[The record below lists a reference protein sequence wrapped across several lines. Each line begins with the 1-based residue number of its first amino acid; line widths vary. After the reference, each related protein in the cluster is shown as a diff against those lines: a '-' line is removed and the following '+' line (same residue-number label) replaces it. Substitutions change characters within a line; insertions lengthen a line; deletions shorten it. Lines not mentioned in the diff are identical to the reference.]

1 MPKKGIEIVV
11 VEVELYVHADGFQLA
26 RDIQGLVS
34 GGGLAEY
41 CARLRD
47 TGVRELK
54 IEQEAQIWQYAAAY
68 YRESLISIVNDALS
82 SFRRS
87 PGLDSLSRI
96 HQADVGA
103 SAFSVLHEVLPQ
115 TNTPR
120 PDATFVHIRQQ
131 LRAHLS
137 YHVLKRL
144 VEDNAVP
151 AELSDRLLAIDLG
164 L

>member
-1 MPKKGIEIVV
+1 MRRAPGFQARLQAGSSRPEGSRASCRPNALPSRV
-11 VEVELYVHADGFQLA
+11 VE
-26 RDIQGLVS
+26 
-34 GGGLAEY
+34 
-41 CARLRD
+41 
-47 TGVRELK
+47 
-54 IEQEAQIWQYAAAY
+54 QETQIWQYAAAHY
-68 YRESLISIVNDALS
+68 GESLTSIVNDALS
-82 SFRRS
+82 SFRRA

-96 HQADVGA
+96 HQTDVGA
-103 SAFSVLHEVLPQ
+103 SAFSVLHDVLPQ

-151 AELSDRLLAIDLG
+151 AVLSDRLLAIDLG